1 MRAFPKAIVFTT
13 KSHFDVKK
21 TYASIQGVYK
31 IGLWNELCAP
41 EIPVMHGPPIFE
53 HNQQD
58 NIRARGKM
66 TETAIDEED
75 LELILS
81 LDDIDA
87 QKDAQQFN
95 CRLVLSL

>member
-1 MRAFPKAIVFTT
+1 
-13 KSHFDVKK
+13 
-21 TYASIQGVYK
+21 
-31 IGLWNELCAP
+31 
-41 EIPVMHGPPIFE
+41 
-53 HNQQD
+53 
-58 NIRARGKM
+58 M